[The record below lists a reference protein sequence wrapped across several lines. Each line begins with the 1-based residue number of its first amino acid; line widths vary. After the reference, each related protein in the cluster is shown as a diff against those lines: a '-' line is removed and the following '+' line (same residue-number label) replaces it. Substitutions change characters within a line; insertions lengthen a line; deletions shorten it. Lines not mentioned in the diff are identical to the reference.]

1 MACDILRLD
10 SYNHCLIQYAF
21 IEQHSIGPGDVRLFL
36 SKVRLIVAKR
46 RWSVFMSEIIDQFY
60 TPLLIEHG
68 FIRDPDNQQYGAL
81 GDCWKLSP
89 EVGEGSYWTYGQ
101 KDLSL
106 GMTLFPGRNYLHTV
120 GCLPV
125 VSKHLL
131 EATLHTR
138 L

>member
-81 GDCWKLSP
+81 SFFSCRVVARKRKSGIAS
-89 EVGEGSYWTYGQ
+89 
-101 KDLSL
+101 SL
-106 GMTLFPGRNYLHTV
+106 
-120 GCLPV
+120 C
-125 VSKHLL
+125 
-131 EATLHTR
+131 
-138 L
+138 

>member
-1 MACDILRLD
+1 
-10 SYNHCLIQYAF
+10 
-21 IEQHSIGPGDVRLFL
+21 
-36 SKVRLIVAKR
+36 
-46 RWSVFMSEIIDQFY
+46 MSEIIDQFY

-68 FIRDPDNQQYGAL
+68 FIHDP
-81 GDCWKLSP
+81 
-89 EVGEGSYWTYGQ
+89 
-101 KDLSL
+101 L